1 MHLHNICTEAENSL
15 FHVEV
20 DTTNDIIFCVIES
33 CVADDSSCIIQA
45 IFKLQRETCNN
56 YSFEVLNYVQEIS
69 SNVSIAHL
77 PRDQI
82 FCFIAE
88 AKNST
93 STVILMGTFSTL
105 AGCT

>member
-1 MHLHNICTEAENSL
+1 MYLNTCTEAENSL

-20 DTTNDIIFCVIES
+20 DTTNDIIVCVLKS
-33 CVADDSSCIIQA
+33 YVADDSSCIIQA
-45 IFKLQRETCNN
+45 VFELQQDICSNH
-56 YSFEVLNYVQEIS
+56 SFEIPNYVLEIS

-77 PRDQI
+77 PRDQV

-93 STVILMGTFSTL
+93 STMTLMGTFSTL
-105 AGCT
+105 SGCT